1 MRPPHPWALERRG
14 IIVLAGSGLSY
25 AVLASWTRPFTW
37 GADVV
42 TAVPLVI
49 GVAVMARVIPIRRG
63 ATENGGAGSTIDAG
77 PSWVPGFVVWM
88 VPVLAVVGWELYC
101 LSSLPRA
108 AHPTLSALLDIVD
121 STRVGKT
128 IACASW
134 LVGGWFLVTA

>member
-1 MRPPHPWALERRG
+1 MRPRQPWAPERRG
-14 IIVLAGSGLSY
+14 IVVLGVSGLLY

-49 GVAVMARVIPIRRG
+49 GVAVMARVIWIGRG
-63 ATENGGAGSTIDAG
+63 ATANAGAGSAIDTGASG
-77 PSWVPGFVVWM
+77 VPGFVAWM
-88 VPVLAVVGWELYC
+88 VPLLAVVGWELYC
-101 LSSLPRA
+101 LASLPRA
-108 AHPTLSALLDIVD
+108 AHPTLSALLDILD

-128 IACASW
+128 VTFFSW